1 MFPLVKTFRI
11 VALFEGISY
20 LLLFSNMLITKPNFP
35 ELYKAILYPLG
46 MTHGILFIAYILLAI
61 LVGSKLKW
69 NNKTLFIVLLA
80 SVIPFGTFFVEKKYL
95 KSVS

>member
-11 VALFEGISY
+11 VAFFEGISY

-95 KSVS
+95 KSAS